1 MARQRAA
8 PSSLMAHHDWEF
20 RELLDRI
27 GDKWSLLVI
36 CMLEEMPQQ
45 RGRFSAI
52 KRKLPSISQRMLT
65 ATLRNLER
73 DGLLTREIFPE
84 VPPRVEYELTPL
96 GKRIMQ
102 PVRALVAWLQTNWTA
117 FRAAREAFDRRSR
130 KAS

>member
-1 MARQRAA
+1 MAPRHAA
-8 PSSLMAHHDWEF
+8 PTVLSAHHDCEF

-36 CMLEEMPQQ
+36 CILEEMPRQ

-52 KRKLPSISQRMLT
+52 KRKLPAISQRMLT

-96 GKRIMQ
+96 GKRFMQ
-102 PVRALVAWLQTNWTA
+102 PVRALVAWLQENWTA
-117 FRAAREAFDRRSR
+117 FRAARETFDRGSR